1 VRVALAESVMDVASG
16 MSHEAA
22 AATVVP
28 LIMQFL
34 RDDAPEVRLKI
45 LESLAKVVDTMGADL
60 LESTVL
66 PALLTLGA
74 DALWRVREKVIEQM
88 PLLARALGAA
98 VFEDKLLPLY
108 LSTYQD
114 QVNAVR
120 MAATRCL
127 EPLARH
133 LGAGWVKAKLVPKL
147 QELFAAEGS
156 SYLQRITVLYG
167 VRDLSVHA
175 DLAEVA
181 TDLLPLLLRATR
193 DDVPNVRF
201 VASQILQDSAGV
213 YDKARLSA
221 EVRPALAALRNDPD
235 ADVKYFASVALERC

>member
-1 VRVALAESVMDVASG
+1 MDVAAS
-16 MSHEAA
+16 MNHDTA

-34 RDDAPEVRLKI
+34 RDEAPEVRLKI
-45 LESLAKVVDTMGADL
+45 LESLAKVVDTMGPDL

-88 PLLARALGAA
+88 PLLANALGAA

-127 EPLARH
+127 QPLARH
-133 LGAGWVKAKLVPKL
+133 LGTAWVKAKLVPKL
-147 QELFAAEGS
+147 QELFTADGS
-156 SYLQRITVLYG
+156 SYLMRITVLYG

-175 DLAEVA
+175 DLADVA

-201 VASQILQDSAGV
+201 VASQTLQDSVGV
-213 YDKARLSA
+213 YDKSRVAN
-221 EVRPALAALRNDPD
+221 EVRPALSALRNDPD